1 MESSSDLPTTII
13 IRDIPRE
20 LFEDD
25 ELKENFTSMFH
36 DIDQEIRIEFLKSFN
51 RVRVHFSK
59 FFVAKYNTVSLKL
72 YLSKARIC
80 HRRKAYG

>member
-1 MESSSDLPTTII
+1 MLYSIMESSSDLPTTII

-59 FFVAKYNTVSLKL
+59 FL
-72 YLSKARIC
+72 
-80 HRRKAYG
+80 

>member
-1 MESSSDLPTTII
+1 MLYSIMESSSDLPTTII

-59 FFVAKYNTVSLKL
+59 FLWQSIIQLV
-72 YLSKARIC
+72 
-80 HRRKAYG
+80 